1 MKRPRWISS
10 RWILRRL
17 VTLPAIPF
25 ALVLPVVA
33 CMLDRWVKVRFGSME
48 STRIGHFSGNVELAL
63 CQLERERQS
72 DHRPLV
78 VLACVRNPI
87 EHGSVSNLFLAEL
100 WSRRMVVLPWWLLGP
115 AITVNRILFGT
126 TSKFEIFNNTDRD
139 VNRLLDDIP
148 QSVFLTQDEID
159 LGWKSLEQFG
169 IPRGALFV
177 VIVARDRGYL
187 LNREPHRDFSYHDY
201 RNADINTFA
210 SAAMFLVEKGYFVI
224 RIGRDVET
232 RFEVQHPMVFD
243 YSHSGI
249 QSDFLDVFLV
259 SECNFMVSTQ
269 TGIDSVAH
277 FVFRKPTLMVNVAPV
292 GVVLSSRVW
301 CMATFKRFVDKV
313 SGSELSLEQLGERNL
328 IMETKS
334 IDFLDEQ
341 VSVVDNTAD
350 EIRDAVED
358 MVLMLREGGMHHS
371 SAEQSRFAQALKE
384 VMGERYG
391 EYHGDFCV
399 QIGPRFLSSSG
410 LIGSREKF

>member
-1 MKRPRWISS
+1 
-10 RWILRRL
+10 
-17 VTLPAIPF
+17 
-25 ALVLPVVA
+25 
-33 CMLDRWVKVRFGSME
+33 
-48 STRIGHFSGNVELAL
+48 
-63 CQLERERQS
+63 
-72 DHRPLV
+72 
-78 VLACVRNPI
+78 
-87 EHGSVSNLFLAEL
+87 
-100 WSRRMVVLPWWLLGP
+100 MVVLPWWLLGP

>member
-1 MKRPRWISS
+1 
-10 RWILRRL
+10 
-17 VTLPAIPF
+17 
-25 ALVLPVVA
+25 
-33 CMLDRWVKVRFGSME
+33 
-48 STRIGHFSGNVELAL
+48 
-63 CQLERERQS
+63 
-72 DHRPLV
+72 
-78 VLACVRNPI
+78 
-87 EHGSVSNLFLAEL
+87 
-100 WSRRMVVLPWWLLGP
+100 
-115 AITVNRILFGT
+115 
-126 TSKFEIFNNTDRD
+126 
-139 VNRLLDDIP
+139 
-148 QSVFLTQDEID
+148 
-159 LGWKSLEQFG
+159 
-169 IPRGALFV
+169 
-177 VIVARDRGYL
+177 
-187 LNREPHRDFSYHDY
+187 
-201 RNADINTFA
+201 
-210 SAAMFLVEKGYFVI
+210 
-224 RIGRDVET
+224 
-232 RFEVQHPMVFD
+232 VFD